1 MIRKQWFLIALMIIL
16 AIGIGLAPTLEP
28 LTKIPGLKW
37 TIVSIT
43 MFLIVWPFSF
53 AAVTETLRKPRAAI
67 LAIAINGIAMPLA
80 VSPLALLI
88 EGEVGAGMIVTFS
101 APCTVAAA
109 AVWTRRGGGDERIA
123 ILVTLITNLFCFLTA
138 PFWIWILLGNTG
150 ESAVGFGDTAVKLL
164 MFVVGPIIVAQL
176 VRLHV
181 RSANWATVEKK
192 KLGIASQFGI
202 LSIVLL
208 GSVQSG
214 MRFRTS
220 ETSFPI
226 IDLVLGVALLLV
238 AHTIVLYIGRWI
250 AERLSM
256 SRPEQ
261 IAVAFAGSQKTL
273 MVGLSIAVSLQVTIL
288 PLLAFHSL
296 QLVIDTVIA
305 DRFVR
310 EDAAKPV
317 VSSELS

>member
-16 AIGIGLAPTLEP
+16 AIGMGFAPALEP
-28 LTKIPGLKW
+28 LTRVSWLKW

-53 AAVTETLRKPRAAI
+53 AAVTETLRNPRAAI
-67 LAIAINGIAMPLA
+67 LATAINGIAMPLA
-80 VSPLALLI
+80 VWPLALMI
-88 EGEVGAGMIVTFS
+88 GGEVGAGMVVTFS

-123 ILVTLITNLFCFLTA
+123 ILVTLITNLFCFLTS
-138 PFWIWILLGNTG
+138 PFWIWILLGSTG
-150 ESAVGFGDTAVKLL
+150 DSAVGFGDTAVKLL
-164 MFVVGPIIVAQL
+164 MFVVGPILVAQL

-181 RSANWATVEKK
+181 SSANWATREKK

-214 MRFRTS
+214 LRFRES
-220 ETSFPI
+220 ETSLPI
-226 IDLVLGVALLLV
+226 ADLIVGVACLLL
-238 AHTIVLYIGRWI
+238 AHMVVLYSGRWL
-250 AERLSM
+250 AEKFGMTRA
-256 SRPEQ
+256 EQ
-261 IAVAFAGSQKTL
+261 IAVAIGGSQKTL

-296 QLVIDTVIA
+296 QLVIDTVIV
-305 DRFVR
+305 DRFVKQ
-310 EDAAKPV
+310 DAQAAKPPT
-317 VSSELS
+317 E